1 MSLCARNKKGP
12 PLNIL
17 KSGMK
22 SPQRRAESVP
32 GLQGGL
38 LTSFRV
44 EASVQWQNVPEI
56 MEQIHSLITFSKM
69 ELLE

>member
-44 EASVQWQNVPEI
+44 EASVQ
-56 MEQIHSLITFSKM
+56 
-69 ELLE
+69 